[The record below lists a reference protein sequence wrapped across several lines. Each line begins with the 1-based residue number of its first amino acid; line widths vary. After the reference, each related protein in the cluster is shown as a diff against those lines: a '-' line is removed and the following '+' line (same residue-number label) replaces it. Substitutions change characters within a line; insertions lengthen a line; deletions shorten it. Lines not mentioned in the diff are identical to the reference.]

1 VSTKTKTP
9 PPINAEQTASEAFGA
24 ILRHNL
30 GHVPIWQDVAR
41 NWDDIEGVH
50 QLRVS
55 FRRMRSALSLF
66 RDAVPREITAVWADE
81 MRWIAGELGPARDLD
96 VFISEGLGAVSGMLP
111 LSGEEALLALAEER
125 RAQVYRDQVCAML
138 DSERYK
144 RFCHDFPEWLDAQ
157 PWEHQG
163 DMKKKQVKLL
173 RSSVVGYARRQLDKT
188 KRRVLA
194 AGSHVDRENSEEM
207 HRLRIECKK
216 LRYAAEFFR
225 PLFTGIDG
233 FIAHM
238 KGLQDLLGVL
248 NDVSVT
254 QHLLDELL
262 ADTNDHEILIFAG
275 GLIGWRTCDYRHML
289 LRFDDY
295 WEELVEAKHHW
306 WKKDAVIS
314 HSS

>member
-1 VSTKTKTP
+1 
-9 PPINAEQTASEAFGA
+9 
-24 ILRHNL
+24 
-30 GHVPIWQDVAR
+30 
-41 NWDDIEGVH
+41 
-50 QLRVS
+50 
-55 FRRMRSALSLF
+55 MRSALSLF
-66 RDAVPREITAVWADE
+66 RDAVPREITTVWADE

-96 VFISEGLGAVSGMLP
+96 VFISEGLGPVSGMLP
-111 LSGEEALLALAEER
+111 LSGEESLLALAEER
-125 RAQVYRDQVCAML
+125 RAQVYRDQVCGML

-144 RFCHDFPEWLDAQ
+144 RFCRDFPEWLDAQ
-157 PWEHQG
+157 PWEHQE
-163 DMKKKQVKLL
+163 DMKKKQAKLL
-173 RSSVVGYARRQLDKT
+173 HSSVVGYARRQLDKT

-194 AGSHVDRENSEEM
+194 AGSHVDRENTEEM

-225 PLFTGIDG
+225 PLFSGIDG

-238 KGLQDLLGVL
+238 KGLQDLLGVM

-254 QHLLDELL
+254 QRLLDELL